1 MVLTGKKNKEQ
12 EKVKSITDTAITALV
27 AGDETIGRDDAKVA
41 LAILR
46 GQKPPELAQEDKIL
60 TRREVASKLRVSCV
74 TVTNWARQG
83 VIRRVAIPNR
93 RKAVGYSWLSV
104 MAIMNGEKGDCAS
117 ASVGSEAKDE
127 RRAN

>member
-1 MVLTGKKNKEQ
+1 MKAY
-12 EKVKSITDTAITALV
+12 TDTAITALV

-46 GQKPPELAQEDKIL
+46 GQKPPELAQEDRIL
-60 TRREVASKLRVSCV
+60 TRREVAAKLRVSCV

-104 MAIMNGEKGDCAS
+104 MAVMNGEKDGCSTAS
-117 ASVGSEAKDE
+117 AAPDARDE
-127 RRAN
+127 GRVN

>member
-1 MVLTGKKNKEQ
+1 MKAY
-12 EKVKSITDTAITALV
+12 TDTAIAALV

-46 GQKPPELAQEDKIL
+46 GQKPPELAQEDKVL
-60 TRREVASKLRVSCV
+60 TRREVAAKLRVSCV

-104 MAIMNGEKGDCAS
+104 MAIMNGVKGGCD
-117 ASVGSEAKDE
+117 SVSVDSEAKGE
-127 RRAN
+127 RRSN

>member
-1 MVLTGKKNKEQ
+1 MKAY
-12 EKVKSITDTAITALV
+12 TDTAITALV

-60 TRREVASKLRVSCV
+60 TRREVAAKLRVSCV

-117 ASVGSEAKDE
+117 ESVDPEGKGE

>member
-1 MVLTGKKNKEQ
+1 MKAY
-12 EKVKSITDTAITALV
+12 TDTAITALV

-46 GQKPPELAQEDKIL
+46 GQKPLELTQEDKIL

-104 MAIMNGEKGDCAS
+104 MAIMNGSKDGCAT
-117 ASVGSEAKDE
+117 ASVDPGAKDE
-127 RRAN
+127 GRVN

>member
-1 MVLTGKKNKEQ
+1 M
-12 EKVKSITDTAITALV
+12 KSITDTAITALV

-104 MAIMNGEKGDCAS
+104 MAVMNGGKDGCATVS
-117 ASVGSEAKDE
+117 ADLEAKDE
-127 RRAN
+127 RSAN

>member
-1 MVLTGKKNKEQ
+1 MKAY
-12 EKVKSITDTAITALV
+12 TDTAITALV

-41 LAILR
+41 RAILR
-46 GQKPPELAQEDKIL
+46 GQKPPELAQDKVL
-60 TRREVASKLRVSCV
+60 TRREVAAKLRVSCV

-117 ASVGSEAKDE
+117 ESVDPEGKGE